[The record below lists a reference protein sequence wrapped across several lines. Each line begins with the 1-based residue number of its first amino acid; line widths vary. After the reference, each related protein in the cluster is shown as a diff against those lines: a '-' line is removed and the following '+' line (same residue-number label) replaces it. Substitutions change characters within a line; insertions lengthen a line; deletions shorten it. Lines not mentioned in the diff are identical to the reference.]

1 MVNHIPNKGDYHMYA
16 VRNWLIGGIAIL
28 AMTMVPADSRAKSI
42 PDSIKL
48 DSLVNLYERVDFNHA
63 KHITIVKDCAECHHH
78 TTGTLVQDADCVRCH
93 KNSGATPVVACKGC
107 HAAQPFSA
115 AALREKNRTAYH
127 MDKLGLK
134 GAYHQ
139 NCTGCHSKMGGPTGC
154 QDCHARK
161 KQGDA
166 FYSAGVIAPKQARV
180 DVKHRSN

>member
-1 MVNHIPNKGDYHMYA
+1 MYA

-28 AMTMVPADSRAKSI
+28 AMTMAPADSRAKSI

-115 AALREKNRTAYH
+115 AALREKTEPLTTWTNWDSRGLTTRTAR
-127 MDKLGLK
+127 GV
-134 GAYHQ
+134 
-139 NCTGCHSKMGGPTGC
+139 T
-154 QDCHARK
+154 ARW
-161 KQGDA
+161 GVRPDA
-166 FYSAGVIAPKQARV
+166 RIATHGKSREMHFTVQVLLHPSRPGWM
-180 DVKHRSN
+180 